1 MRKASGSPVATLLV
15 SVLQTGPNS

>member
-15 SVLQTGPNS
+15 SVLLTGPNS